1 MTKRM
6 LPGRIVLGIGAAV
19 FAGITLLS
27 IQSLSAS
34 GDETPAVVRT
44 DPVVG
49 AWNCAIPPAGGASA
63 FTDIKNIHVGGTQS
77 EIDNAAPPSQESPT
91 VGTWIKTGRRTYSQK
106 AYQQIWD
113 AKGTFVGTYHYTG
126 PMKLTSSLKE
136 LNIEGVATFYD
147 PNGTVVESLSFPFT
161 AHCIRL

>member
-1 MTKRM
+1 MSRTTEIN
-6 LPGRIVLGIGAAV
+6 LNAV
-19 FAGITLLS
+19 EFGHSETLLARHGA
-27 IQSLSAS
+27 LVVTAFRYAS
-34 GDETPAVVRT
+34 GVAALRITNQ
-44 DPVVG
+44 VG
-49 AWNCAIPPAGGASA
+49 
-63 FTDIKNIHVGGTQS
+63 
-77 EIDNAAPPSQESPT
+77 EIILLPFH
-91 VGTWIKTGRRTYSQK
+91 G
-106 AYQQIWD
+106 QQIWD